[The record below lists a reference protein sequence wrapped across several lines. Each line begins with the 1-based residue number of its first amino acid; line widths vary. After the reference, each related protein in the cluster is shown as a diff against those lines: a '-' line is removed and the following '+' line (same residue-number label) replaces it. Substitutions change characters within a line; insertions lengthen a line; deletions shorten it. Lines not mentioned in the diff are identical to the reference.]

1 VTDEGPI
8 VIDVL
13 ALAVVASAGLYFVAL
28 GVSAFVSPSRTRRF
42 LLAFAGTPTKHY
54 TELALRMLLGGAFVM
69 SAPRLPLSG
78 PFGLFGWVLVGTTL
92 ALVLVPWRWHH
103 RFAQRAVPEALR
115 FLPLLGVCSAL
126 LGVLVL
132 WAVWRADAA

>member
-78 PFGLFGWVLVGTTL
+78 PFGLFSAGCSSAPL
-92 ALVLVPWRWHH
+92 WRSSLS
-103 RFAQRAVPEALR
+103 RGAGIIALR
-115 FLPLLGVCSAL
+115 SGRCPK
-126 LGVLVL
+126 
-132 WAVWRADAA
+132 R